1 MAKRSSGLLVWR
13 RRGGRVEVLLVHP
26 GGPFWGKKDAG
37 AWSAPKGEVE
47 EGEEPSVAVALREF
61 CEETGCARREDGSV
75 AELRGEFVALG
86 EVKQAGGKVVS
97 AWAVEGD
104 FDVARL
110 KSNTFEMEWPMKSG
124 RMKSF
129 PEVDRA
135 EWFGLDEAREKILK
149 GQAELVERLARLLS

>member
-1 MAKRSSGLLVWR
+1 MRARGRLRRVRLRRVRSRRWRWRCGNFAR
-13 RRGGRVEVLLVHP
+13 RRDARGG
-26 GGPFWGKKDAG
+26 K
-37 AWSAPKGEVE
+37 
-47 EGEEPSVAVALREF
+47 
-61 CEETGCARREDGSV
+61 TGSV